1 MTIPPINRMDDLL
14 RLQLEIE
21 DIREDLRL
29 LDVDFS
35 SRKIGD
41 FGCGDGFT
49 TVSLATL
56 LHPKLAIGVDKNA
69 DEINQAKALLEKI
82 GRFRD
87 DVATHQDDYLMAV
100 INSLANENPIIEFRT
115 GNIVSDENLPTG
127 LHLAY
132 CKKVLVNIFRGAYNN
147 AEDGWEGVCA
157 AAKNIAYTVSPSG
170 FIILIEHADEYIDIK
185 SCFEEV
191 GLVLKTKSRI
201 QRYDIGLQGRIENT
215 LGVKS
220 QYIGYVFEKPLTT

>member
-21 DIREDLRL
+21 DIQEDLRL

-35 SRKIGD
+35 NSKIGD

-56 LHPKLAIGVDKNA
+56 LHPKLAFGIDKNA
-69 DEINQAKALLEKI
+69 DDINQAKALLEKI
-82 GRFRD
+82 VCFRD
-87 DVATHQDDYLMAV
+87 DVATLQDDYLKSV
-100 INSLANENPIIEFRT
+100 IDSLVNKNLIIEFKT
-115 GNIVSDENLPTG
+115 GNIVSDENLLTG

-132 CKKVLVNIFRGAYNN
+132 CKKVLVNIFRGAYSNTEN
-147 AEDGWEGVCA
+147 GWEGVCVV
-157 AAKNIAYTVSPSG
+157 AKNIARTVSPSG
-170 FIILIEHADEYIDIK
+170 LIILIEHADKYVDIK
-185 SCFEEV
+185 SCFEQA
-191 GLVLKTKSRI
+191 GLILKAKSRI
-201 QRYDIGLQGRIENT
+201 QRYDIGLQGRITNT

-220 QYIGYVFEKPLTT
+220 QYVRYVFEKPLAT